1 MTNLLN
7 RHPGDDQ
14 LWRYTDG
21 ELSSQETA
29 DLNEHLAACPRC
41 KAAVDEFKQVL
52 GDCHRYQRELE
63 QTSLAPPPQPW
74 CDIYDRFREAD
85 SAQERRRWLG
95 RPQWRWLGRPQWRW
109 LALAAAATLTWAVV
123 HRIQQFGTTPP
134 PEPAA
139 ISPAQKTAQSLVPS
153 PATKVER
160 QSPAASVAES
170 ATPAEELK
178 VFAALHRL
186 GADLGEPIEIAR
198 SRNQI
203 LVTGVGIDP
212 GLAQRLRDELREVP
226 RVQVRFSD
234 PAAAVE
240 PPIPASAEA
249 SLSGAAARFQQQ
261 LEKYLGGR
269 AAFDRFADRALSTTE
284 ALMAR
289 AHALRRLDERFPVE
303 VESTLSPGDR
313 DNLTQL
319 RQDHA
324 AKLRDYA
331 VALEEQVRPAL
342 TSVGVPRATQSP
354 PAAGIDALLE
364 EARRTE
370 TFLAVLLGG
379 ATSEPMSEEL
389 PAQTQASLARLRV
402 EAESYARAIAR
413 Q

>member
-7 RHPGDDQ
+7 RHPSDDQ

-21 ELSSQETA
+21 DLSSQETA
-29 DLNEHLAACPRC
+29 GLDEHLAACPRC
-41 KAAVDEFKQVL
+41 RAEVDEFKQVL
-52 GDCHRYQRELE
+52 GDCQRYQRELA
-63 QTSLAPPPQPW
+63 QTSPAPPPQPW

-85 SAQERRRWLG
+85 SAQERRRWSG
-95 RPQWRWLGRPQWRW
+95 GTGWRW
-109 LALAAAATLTWAVV
+109 LALAAAATVAWAVV
-123 HRIQQFGTTPP
+123 DRIQQFGTPP
-134 PEPAA
+134 SPEPPA
-139 ISPAQKTAQSLVPS
+139 ISSPAQKTAQSLAQP
-153 PATKVER
+153 PASKAER
-160 QSPAASVAES
+160 QTPPASAVES

-212 GLAQRLRDELREVP
+212 GLAQRLRDELRDVP

-249 SLSGAAARFQQQ
+249 SLSGAAARFQQK

-289 AHALRRLDERFPVE
+289 AHALRRLDDRFPVE
-303 VESTLSPGDR
+303 IEAALSPGDR

-342 TSVGVPRATQSP
+342 TSVGVPRATPSP
-354 PAAGIDALLE
+354 PAAGIEALLE

-389 PAQTQASLARLRV
+389 PAQTQTSLARLRA